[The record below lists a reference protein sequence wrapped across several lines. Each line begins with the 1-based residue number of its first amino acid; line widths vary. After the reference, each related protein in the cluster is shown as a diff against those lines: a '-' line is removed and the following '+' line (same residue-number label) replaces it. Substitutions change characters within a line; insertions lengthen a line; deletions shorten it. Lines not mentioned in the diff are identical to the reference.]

1 MSHNFTVA
9 RRVRLVVMLAFWEN
23 RQFMEVFGEPRG
35 GFRNVNE
42 AVLDQ
47 RGLRVQAQDL
57 LGGRLVTG
65 DTIAAIGD

>member
-23 RQFMEVFGEPRG
+23 RQFMEVFGEPWG